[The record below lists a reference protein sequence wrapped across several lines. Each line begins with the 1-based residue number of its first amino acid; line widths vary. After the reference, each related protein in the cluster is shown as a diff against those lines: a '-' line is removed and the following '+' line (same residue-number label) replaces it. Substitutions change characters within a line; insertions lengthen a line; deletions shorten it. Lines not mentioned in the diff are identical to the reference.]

1 MKRLHVLL
9 PATAALIA
17 LACPVHAQ
25 WAWQWRDE
33 KGQMVYSDV
42 APPPSIPPSRI
53 IRNPN
58 GQMTTA
64 HEALPTPAS
73 GVKAADPKA
82 PAKPGQAAPDPDAEL
97 RKRLADRAKR
107 EQEDSQKAEQAQRRQ
122 ADCERLRNET
132 TYLQGG
138 RRYATPQADGT
149 LSYMDDAQR
158 AAAIQRNQTDLSANC
173 S

>member
-64 HEALPTPAS
+64 YE
-73 GVKAADPKA
+73 A
-82 PAKPGQAAPDPDAEL
+82 PAHAGL
-97 RKRLADRAKR
+97 RS
-107 EQEDSQKAEQAQRRQ
+107 E
-122 ADCERLRNET
+122 
-132 TYLQGG
+132 G
-138 RRYATPQADGT
+138 RRSEGAC
-149 LSYMDDAQR
+149 
-158 AAAIQRNQTDLSANC
+158 QTRPSRPRP
-173 S
+173 